1 MPEGPEI
8 RRAADQLEQ
17 AVVDKPLTDVW
28 FAFPKLQP
36 YQPSLIGQRV
46 KVIETRGKALLTHF
60 SNDLTLYSHNQLY
73 GIWRVF
79 NPGDVIDHGKRSL
92 RVKIAT
98 PDSAILL
105 YSASDIEIWPTE
117 EVYQHPFLQ
126 RIGPDVLDANLTT
139 EQVRARLISKRFYNR
154 QLGGMLLDQ
163 AFLAGLGNYLRAE
176 ILWLAGLLPSHRPSD
191 LSDAQLDS
199 LADACLS
206 IARHSYAM
214 RGTMDE
220 NVHHGAMFRFKVFAR
235 EGKPCERC
243 GEKIVKTSVS
253 TRPFFYCP
261 GCQT

>member
-1 MPEGPEI
+1 L
-8 RRAADQLEQ
+8 LET

-46 KVIETRGKALLTHF
+46 KGIETRGKALLTHF
-60 SNDLTLYSHNQLY
+60 TNSLTLYSHNQLY
-73 GIWRVF
+73 GVWRVF
-79 NPGDVIDHGKRSL
+79 KPGDVIDHGKRSL

-126 RIGPDVLDANLTT
+126 RIGPDVLDVTLTV
-139 EQVRARLISKRFYNR
+139 EEVRARLLSRRFSHR
-154 QLGGMLLDQ
+154 QLGGTLLDQ

-176 ILWLAGLLPSHRPSD
+176 ILWQAKLLPSHRPAD
-191 LSDAQLDS
+191 LNDQRLDL

-243 GEKIVKTSVS
+243 GAAIVKSSVS
-253 TRPFFYCP
+253 SRPFFSCP
-261 GCQT
+261 GCQM